1 MRFDST
7 SEEKSAMRGWLQRR
21 GHVGLHHLGVELN
34 VFDVTRG
41 GRALLDSLPE
51 LGHAR
56 DAPAADDGDSSSS
69 IRCRGRSAA
78 ELGSVLPKTPVPGDS
93 AASENS

>member
-1 MRFDST
+1 
-7 SEEKSAMRGWLQRR
+7 MRGWLRRR

-41 GRALLDSLPE
+41 GRALLDSLLE
-51 LGHAR
+51 LCHAR
-56 DAPAADDGDSSSS
+56 DAPAADDGDSSS

-93 AASENS
+93 AASEKSFLS